1 MTAQVPLQAR
11 LAAWAWD
18 RRIVN
23 GAGFLACTLM
33 MAYALY
39 AEHVL
44 GFEPCPLCMFQ
55 RVGVMGLGAVFLL
68 AALHH
73 PAGARGAKIYAALLA
88 LAAAFP
94 LYVSGRHV
102 YIQSLPEGSVP
113 SCGASFDY
121 MMDVF
126 PLMTVVQKVLTGAAE
141 CQKIDW
147 AFLGLSMPGWVFL
160 CVALLAAWGVWVN
173 AGTAG

>member
-1 MTAQVPLQAR
+1 MR
-11 LAAWAWD
+11 WATD
-18 RRIVN
+18 RRAVN
-23 GAGFLACTLM
+23 LTGFMACALM

-39 AEHVL
+39 AERVL

-55 RVGVMGLGAVFLL
+55 RAGVVGLGMIFLI
-68 AALHH
+68 AALHC
-73 PAGARGAKIYAALLA
+73 PQGVRGARVYAGLIALS
-88 LAAAFP
+88 AAFP

-102 YIQSLPEGSVP
+102 YIQNLPEGSVAA
-113 SCGASFDY
+113 CGASFDY

-126 PLMTVVQKVLTGAAE
+126 PLMTVVKKVLTGAGE

-160 CVALLAAWGVWVN
+160 CVLALAGWGVWVN
-173 AGTAG
+173 ARGGHAAQLASKAS